1 MGRRVV
7 TTITI
12 LLGLSTITAVGV
24 LGVFIDKD
32 TLPSNAFT
40 SSTIDLSVSP
50 TSALASLANMV
61 PGDRVTAP
69 LVVSNPVG
77 GGALR
82 YATTVGSINNA
93 DGKNLAGQ
101 LRLEIKGGDS
111 GSPTSCT
118 AFSGAW
124 LYAGP
129 LSGSPAG
136 VLVGSVSQGNQ
147 AGDRPLAAGASE
159 TLCFR
164 IELPLSTPNSFRSA
178 TTNVT
183 FNFTAEQTAN
193 NP

>member
-12 LLGLSTITAVGV
+12 LFGLSTIMAVGV

-32 TLPSNAFT
+32 TLPSNGFT

-50 TSALASLANMV
+50 SSALASFANMV

-69 LVVSNPVG
+69 LVVSNPMG

-82 YATTVGSINNA
+82 YATTVTTTNA

-118 AFSGAW
+118 AFSGPW

-136 VLVGSVSQGNQ
+136 VVLGSTSQGNQ

-178 TTNVT
+178 STDVT
-183 FNFTAEQTAN
+183 FNLSAEQTAN